1 MQRELT
7 EEILKNPKFMFGTEP
22 KSLDEERYVSTKR
35 MQAVVGDIEV
45 MKPENFLISPEKLSK
60 GAYLLQTLEPS
71 HLIKTSISV
80 PMVIS
85 VLQSLGTS
93 RHQELIAQV
102 MDREVM
108 NPVISFR
115 SYN

>member
-1 MQRELT
+1 
-7 EEILKNPKFMFGTEP
+7 MFGAEP
-22 KSLDEERYVSTKR
+22 KSLDEERYVAMKR
-35 MQAVVGDIEV
+35 MQAVRDTEV
-45 MKPENFLISPEKLSK
+45 MKPENLFMSPEKFSK
-60 GAYLLQTLEPS
+60 SGYLLQTLEPS
-71 HLIKTSISV
+71 HLVKISISV

-102 MDREVM
+102 MDKEV
-108 NPVISFR
+108 NESFLCLISR